1 MSRITMSRLAARRLL
16 VASALAA
23 VALGASACDP
33 VGTHSSA
40 AGAAATS
47 AAATPAAPAAPAAPV
62 GPVKLVAVDSANLGP
77 IVTDAAGRTLYRFDK
92 DTNNPSATN
101 CTGACAVKWPPA
113 TVQDTVQLNG
123 VDQSLVGTV
132 TRPDGTRQLTLNG
145 WPLYRFSGDSA
156 AGQTNGQGVGGTW
169 FASTPVGHKAGGGA
183 AAAAPSQSA
192 SGDSNGYSSGY

>member
-1 MSRITMSRLAARRLL
+1 MSRLAMSRIAARRLL

-33 VGTHSSA
+33 ISTHSSA
-40 AGAAATS
+40 GGATTTS
-47 AAATPAAPAAPAAPV
+47 AAAAPAAPAVPA
-62 GPVKLVAVDSANLGP
+62 GTVKLVAVDSANLGP
-77 IVTDAAGRTLYRFDK
+77 IVTDADGRTLYRFDK

-113 TVQDTVQLNG
+113 TVKDTVQLNG

-145 WPLYRFSGDSA
+145 WPLYRFSGDST